1 MTAKADMIGASMVS
15 GDARETLLRGI
26 VLCSVAVDVSSTRP

>member
-1 MTAKADMIGASMVS
+1 MTAIANLIGESKVS

-26 VLCSVAVDVSSTRP
+26 VLCSVAVDVSSTKP